1 MRFPEHGSIGAFC
14 GVFRRGKRVIG
25 ARYGVILPLEEHG
38 YFDRIRSLLSDDIVE
53 GDWSTIEV
61 TNQYER
67 IFFNSV
73 QMIILLEKNRE
84 SIRLKDIGYT
94 WSLSLECYEKSY

>member
-1 MRFPEHGSIGAFC
+1 MVFLTGSG
-14 GVFRRGKRVIG
+14 
-25 ARYGVILPLEEHG
+25 
-38 YFDRIRSLLSDDIVE
+38 LLSDDIVE

-61 TNQYER
+61 TNSVKEY
-67 IFFNSV
+67 FFNSV

-94 WSLSLECYEKSY
+94 WS